1 MHKNFSMKS
10 SLIQERFFSFNPK
23 SFATDAILSMQKC
36 WPEIAQ
42 RVTFHLIFPQEFP
55 ADVSQMGNLEYENCD
70 ALRSIIHDYGGDDD
84 QNYKN
89 QIAYPHNVLRN
100 AARKGAA
107 TQFVFLIDVDVMPRK
122 C

>member
-1 MHKNFSMKS
+1 
-10 SLIQERFFSFNPK
+10 
-23 SFATDAILSMQKC
+23 MQKC

-70 ALRSIIHDYGGDDD
+70 ALRSIIYDYGGDDD